1 MRDPTAPTAA
11 TLAHA
16 ALLAEIHAAAFPPA
30 ESWSRDVIALQL
42 ELPTTFALLHSAGG
56 FVMAR
61 AVADEAEILTLA
73 VIPAFR
79 RQGLGRRLLGAA
91 MTRAAVLGAAAM
103 FLEVAT
109 TNHAARGLYV
119 AMGFVESG
127 LRRRYYAD
135 GTDALVLRSTLAPPM
150 PTPTP

>member
-1 MRDPTAPTAA
+1 MREPAALTAA
-11 TLAHA
+11 TVAHA

-30 ESWSRDVIALQL
+30 GSWSCDVIALQL
-42 ELPTTFALLHSAGG
+42 ELRTTFALLHPAGG

-61 AVADEAEILTLA
+61 AMADEAEILTLA
-73 VIPAFR
+73 VIPALR
-79 RQGLGRRLLGAA
+79 RQGLVRLLLGAA

-135 GTDALVLRSTLAPPM
+135 GTDALVLRSTLAPPA
-150 PTPTP
+150 PEPAP